1 MRNMLGVLL
10 VYRFDLNWNETGYRQ
25 HQMFNAQTLWR
36 FCDGTEECS
45 NRLNIPF
52 MNEVRLV
59 SPRLKEYLCELF
71 TPSVVG
77 STQKTSLSKY
87 TLLILLAES

>member
-1 MRNMLGVLL
+1 
-10 VYRFDLNWNETGYRQ
+10 
-25 HQMFNAQTLWR
+25 
-36 FCDGTEECS
+36 
-45 NRLNIPF
+45 
-52 MNEVRLV
+52 MNEVHLV